1 MIDMPIISDLL
12 RSNEE
17 VRVAYAAMRKRGATD
32 KEARTK
38 IAQAIMG
45 CLRDDLEG
53 SSDRF
58 GEVISALSQEQNS
71 QTLFQERPSPKVLH
85 VVNSEYSTTQEFAE
99 HEPANLAR
107 EGATSSMLVPHGI
120 CARDT
125 RAEPEDRAR
134 SEERVTATAVLE
146 LHERLGGF
154 IKY

>member
-1 MIDMPIISDLL
+1 MPIISDLL

-38 IAQAIMG
+38 IAQAIVG
-45 CLRDDLEG
+45 CLWEDLEG
-53 SSDRF
+53 TSDRF
-58 GEVISALSQEQNS
+58 GEVISALSQEQNA
-71 QTLFQERPSPKVLH
+71 QTPFLERPSPKALH
-85 VVNSEYSTTQEFAE
+85 VVTTEYSTTREFAE
-99 HEPANLAR
+99 HEPASLAR
-107 EGATSSMLVPHGI
+107 EGAMSRMLVPHGI

-125 RAEPEDRAR
+125 RAVPEDRAR

-154 IKY
+154 IKH